1 VNDTNPKPFTTT
13 LTDFGAE
20 KKKQAEPLRPPA
32 SAKPSTDQAND
43 AEPNTSVPQKAAS
56 ADASPCGPVY
66 DPVSGDTESFVEKR
80 AEQRVMVKAPAVL
93 QLESG
98 TIDCTTFDLSSG
110 GVKLKLS
117 HDLFKNVRINIA
129 NFGEISGQIIWRDDD
144 YVGVE
149 FDEDQTEIVRAL
161 TRVAY

>member
-1 VNDTNPKPFTTT
+1 MNDTNPKPFTPT

-20 KKKQAEPLRPPA
+20 KAKPAEPVRPPA

-43 AEPNTSVPQKAAS
+43 PEPRKGAPEPKVPAG
-56 ADASPCGPVY
+56 ASPCGPVY

-93 QLESG
+93 HLESG
-98 TIDCTTFDLSSG
+98 TLEGTTFDLSSG

-117 HDLFKNVRINIA
+117 HDLFKNVRVNIA

-144 YVGVE
+144 YVGIE

>member
-1 VNDTNPKPFTTT
+1 MNDTNPKPFTPT

-20 KKKQAEPLRPPA
+20 KGKPSEPVRPPE
-32 SAKPSTDQAND
+32 SAKPSTNQAND
-43 AEPNTSVPQKAAS
+43 PEPDRRVPKKTAR
-56 ADASPCGPVY
+56 ADVNPCGPIY

-80 AEQRVMVKAPAVL
+80 ADQRVMVKAPAVL

-98 TIDCTTFDLSSG
+98 TLECTTFDISSG
-110 GVKLKLS
+110 GVKLKLK
-117 HDLFKNVRINIA
+117 HDLFKNVRVNIA

-144 YVGVE
+144 YVGIE

-161 TRVAY
+161 ARVAS